1 MSYGCCGLKSSTS
14 QIVTDCSVNVYN
26 GTVLIKL
33 HTKQVTQN
41 EDQTNGCN
49 RPLVTCW
56 KSERWMKNPVER
68 WTAGMC
74 VGGRGLSRHSPAGVQ
89 VQSVLHQWRHLCPQS
104 PDIHPL
110 WKCYHFNLQSP
121 PSSDRHS
128 FWHKNKCC
136 LTSNKPCRKVCVW
149 ERNMTDNINY
159 SVNNSVWTEVFLLHE
174 ELDVVKHC
182 IQMYK
187 LFT

>member
-1 MSYGCCGLKSSTS
+1 M
-14 QIVTDCSVNVYN
+14 YN

-33 HTKQVTQN
+33 YTKQVTQN
-41 EDQTNGCN
+41 KDQTNGCN

-56 KSERWMKNPVER
+56 KSERWIKNPVER

-74 VGGRGLSRHSPAGVQ
+74 VGGRGLSWHSPAGVQ
-89 VQSVLHQWRHLCPQS
+89 VQSVLHQWRHLRPQS

-110 WKCYHFNLQSP
+110 WKYYHFNLQSP
-121 PSSDRHS
+121 QAVTGKAFGTKINSVWLQTSHAG
-128 FWHKNKCC
+128 KC
-136 LTSNKPCRKVCVW
+136 VC

-159 SVNNSVWTEVFLLHE
+159 SVNNSVWTEAFLLHE